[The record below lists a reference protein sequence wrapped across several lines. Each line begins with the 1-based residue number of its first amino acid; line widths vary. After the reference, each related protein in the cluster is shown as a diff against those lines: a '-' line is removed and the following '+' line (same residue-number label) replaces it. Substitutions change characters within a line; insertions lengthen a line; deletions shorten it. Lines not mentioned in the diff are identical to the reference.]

1 MIIKSFVFT
10 GIVCVIA
17 QIIKDNTKLT
27 SGHITSLFVS
37 IGALLGFLGV
47 YDKLVK
53 FFGGGAS
60 VVIMSFGNTLYNGA
74 VKLGILNMLGNAFCF
89 RSVFA
94 PLVVLL
100 LLAICYGIRIK
111 VEEKALYERFG
122 EDFKNYCFR
131 TWRLIPLIW

>member
-1 MIIKSFVFT
+1 MIIKSFIFT

-37 IGALLGFLGV
+37 IGALLGFLGI

-60 VVIMSFGNTLYNGA
+60 VVIMSFGNGA
-74 VKLGILNMLGNAFCF
+74 VKLGILNMLGNVSTGIVSSILCA
-89 RSVFA
+89 
-94 PLVVLL
+94 
-100 LLAICYGIRIK
+100 AIITLIFK
-111 VEEKALYERFG
+111 V
-122 EDFKNYCFR
+122 KN
-131 TWRLIPLIW
+131 

>member
-1 MIIKSFVFT
+1 MIIKSFIFT

-37 IGALLGFLGV
+37 IGALLGFLGI

-74 VKLGILNMLGNAFCF
+74 VKLGILNMLGNV
-89 RSVFA
+89 ST
-94 PLVVLL
+94 
-100 LLAICYGIRIK
+100 GIVSSI
-111 VEEKALYERFG
+111 
-122 EDFKNYCFR
+122 
-131 TWRLIPLIW
+131 